1 MAICMISRNKFSEKK
16 IKVKIENQEN
26 QVNQE
31 EENKLCFIEKV
42 SEEELSS

>member
-1 MAICMISRNKFSEKK
+1 MAICVISRNKFSEKK
-16 IKVKIENQEN
+16 IKEKIEN

-31 EENKLCFIEKV
+31 EENKLCFIEKL

>member
-26 QVNQE
+26 QE
-31 EENKLCFIEKV
+31 EENKLCFIEKI

>member
-1 MAICMISRNKFSEKK
+1 MISRNKFSEKK

-31 EENKLCFIEKV
+31 EENKLFYRKTF
-42 SEEELSS
+42 

>member
-1 MAICMISRNKFSEKK
+1 MAICVISRNKFSEKK

-26 QVNQE
+26 QE
-31 EENKLCFIEKV
+31 EENILCFIENV